1 MYFQIRWKS
10 LKMIGFSCV
19 YCGGGKHLKIGFI
32 IGFFTVVLIVVNIVV
47 VFVNIAF
54 CLCIFM
60 IESRYLF
67 Y

>member
-1 MYFQIRWKS
+1 
-10 LKMIGFSCV
+10 MIGFSCV